1 MNRPVNIAVEDR
13 LSETVLRLL
22 LSRAKGKPFVS
33 KSYPLSK
40 GWQKDIGPNG
50 YGYIKKSLPAFNAA
64 SAITPFVILVDA
76 DNRPCPPE
84 TIKSWLGD
92 ETQNPN
98 LVIRIAI
105 REVESWLLADRSGIA
120 DFLAVPESCIPLN
133 PSRIKDPKR
142 YLSRLAARSR
152 RREIRED
159 LARAPGTRSKT
170 GPFFSQS
177 LQHFTKDLWDI
188 SVARLHSADLNRAI
202 LALDKI

>member
-1 MNRPVNIAVEDR
+1 MKKQVNIAVEDR
-13 LSETVLRLL
+13 LSETMLRLL
-22 LSRAKGKPFVS
+22 LSRAKGKPIVS
-33 KSYPLSK
+33 KSYPVSK
-40 GWQKDIGPNG
+40 GWEKNIGPSG

-64 SAITPFVILVDA
+64 SAIIPFVILVDA
-76 DNRPCPPE
+76 DTRPCPRE

-105 REVESWLLADRSGIA
+105 REVEAWLLADRSGIA
-120 DFLAVPESCIPLN
+120 DFLAIPESCVPLD

-152 RREIRED
+152 RKEIRQD

-177 LQHFTKDLWDI
+177 LQYFTKNLWNI
-188 SVARLHSADLNRAI
+188 SVARLHSADLNRTI
-202 LALDKI
+202 VALDKI